1 MFSAAIKMLLHNKSR
16 SCSTVAGIAVAFF
29 LSAAQT
35 GLMVGWCRTTSAI
48 VVNAGVDVRVMAR
61 QTPAFDYGTSIPKR
75 RIYQVRTVPGVGWA
89 QGMFMG
95 WNYWQR
101 PDGRRVVIEVIGLDE
116 DCVGGPWEMREGNLS
131 SVQIPEQVIVD
142 ELYMQPL
149 GVSEIGQEV
158 EILGRRA
165 VVGGISSKIRTFTA
179 APWVFTSLESAL
191 KYDRRTDGDQITYVL
206 VRCDTGHSPE
216 SVRDAIATQVPSV
229 EVLTTSE
236 FATRTIKY
244 WMLETGIGIT
254 VVVTAILGLIIGT
267 VIVSQ
272 TLYAITNDHLSDYA
286 TLLAIGFSRFKLLMI
301 IVIQAAFLSAIGIS
315 FGSVLYS
322 YAAKATA
329 KTPIPLETTPL
340 IFVGIVATT
349 FLACVTASLI
359 SIRSVFRIDP
369 IVVFRA

>member
-1 MFSAAIKMLLHNKSR
+1 
-16 SCSTVAGIAVAFF
+16 
-29 LSAAQT
+29 
-35 GLMVGWCRTTSAI
+35 
-48 VVNAGVDVRVMAR
+48 
-61 QTPAFDYGTSIPKR
+61 
-75 RIYQVRTVPGVGWA
+75 
-89 QGMFMG
+89 
-95 WNYWQR
+95 
-101 PDGRRVVIEVIGLDE
+101 
-116 DCVGGPWEMREGNLS
+116 
-131 SVQIPEQVIVD
+131 
-142 ELYMQPL
+142 
-149 GVSEIGQEV
+149 
-158 EILGRRA
+158 
-165 VVGGISSKIRTFTA
+165 
-179 APWVFTSLESAL
+179 
-191 KYDRRTDGDQITYVL
+191 
-206 VRCDTGHSPE
+206 
-216 SVRDAIATQVPSV
+216 
-229 EVLTTSE
+229 
-236 FATRTIKY
+236 
-244 WMLETGIGIT
+244 MLETGIGIT